1 MNAAVLDTCVI
12 FKWFHH
18 KNEEGVDAAL
28 LLRDAWLGGA
38 LEITVPD
45 LLVCELANT
54 FRYKEPLKP
63 EDADAALG
71 SFWSLGPSI
80 YAVDETL
87 SRSAV
92 RLAYDCEITAYDATF
107 LALSVLLQVP
117 LITADRSLYRRV
129 KDRHAVMLLTD
140 IAGQP

>member
-1 MNAAVLDTCVI
+1 MNAAVLDTSIV

-18 KNEEGVDAAL
+18 VDEENVDAAL
-28 LLRDAWLGGA
+28 LLRDAWLGSA

-45 LLVCELANT
+45 LLVSELANAL
-54 FRYKEPLKP
+54 RSRKSLKP

-107 LALSVLLQVP
+107 LALSLELSAP
-117 LITADRSLYRRV
+117 LITDDRILHRRV
-129 KDRHAVMLLTD
+129 MDKHAVMLLGEIT
-140 IAGQP
+140 GL